1 MQPARILDDTLSE
14 LCTKNYCLFAPD
26 DLRCLMPTMSAS
38 AFSSMLSRSVQSGI
52 LKRVCRG
59 LYLHSQGA
67 SHDGMLL
74 FRAAARLRADCFNY
88 ISLET
93 ALSDAGVI
101 SQILPNRI
109 TLMSSGRS
117 NEIDCGRWGVI
128 EFVHT
133 RQQPEQVAEELTYDT
148 HCGLW
153 RASVDL
159 ALRDMRATRR
169 DTGLVNWS
177 DNEPV

>member
-1 MQPARILDDTLSE
+1 MQPARFLDDTLSE
-14 LCTKNYCLFAPD
+14 LCDEAHYLFTPA
-26 DLRCLMPTMSAS
+26 DLKSLLPRMSDS
-38 AFSSMLSRSVQSGI
+38 AFGSLLSRTVQSGT
-52 LKRVCRG
+52 LERLCRG
-59 LYLHSQGA
+59 LYLRTQDA
-67 SHDGMLL
+67 PNDGLLL
-74 FRAAARLRADCFNY
+74 FRAAARLRAACFNY

-101 SQILPNRI
+101 SQVLPNRI

-117 NEIDCGRWGVI
+117 NEIECGRWGVI

-133 RQQPEQVAEELTYDT
+133 RQRPNQIAGERSYDAR
-148 HCGLW
+148 CGLW

-177 DNEPV
+177 DDELV

>member
-1 MQPARILDDTLSE
+1 MQPARLLDDTLSA
-14 LCTKNYCLFAPD
+14 LCDKNHYLFTPE
-26 DLRCLMPTMSAS
+26 DLKSVVPLMSAT
-38 AFSSMLSRSVQSGI
+38 AFSSLLSRAVQTGI
-52 LKRVCRG
+52 MERVCRG
-59 LYLHSQGA
+59 LYLHAPSA
-67 SHDGMLL
+67 PNDGLLL
-74 FRAAARLRADCFNY
+74 FHAAARLRANFFNY

-93 ALSDAGVI
+93 ALSDAGII
-101 SQILPNRI
+101 SQMPLNRI

-133 RQQPEQVAEELTYDT
+133 SQRPEHVANELTYDT

-169 DTGLVNWS
+169 DTGLVNWNKN
-177 DNEPV
+177 DPV

>member
-1 MQPARILDDTLSE
+1 MQPARFLDDTLLV
-14 LCTKNYCLFAPD
+14 LCDKNHYLFTPE
-26 DLRCLMPTMSAS
+26 DLKSLVPLMSAS
-38 AFSSMLSRSVQSGI
+38 AFSSLLSRAVQSGI
-52 LKRVCRG
+52 IERVCRG
-59 LYLHSQGA
+59 LYLHAQSA
-67 SHDGMLL
+67 PNDGLLL
-74 FRAAARLRADCFNY
+74 FHAAARLRANFFNY
-88 ISLET
+88 LSLET
-93 ALSDAGVI
+93 ALSDAGII
-101 SQILPNRI
+101 SQMLLNRI

-133 RQQPEQVAEELTYDT
+133 SQLPEQVAQELSYDSR
-148 HCGLW
+148 CGLW

-177 DNEPV
+177 KNEPV

>member
-1 MQPARILDDTLSE
+1 MQPARFLDETLSV
-14 LCTKNYCLFAPD
+14 LCDKNHYLFTPE
-26 DLRCLMPTMSAS
+26 DLKSLLPLMSAS
-38 AFSSMLSRSVQSGI
+38 AFSSLLSRAVQSGI
-52 LKRVCRG
+52 LERVCRG
-59 LYLHSQGA
+59 LYLHAKSA
-67 SHDGMLL
+67 PNDGLLL
-74 FRAAARLRADCFNY
+74 FHAAARLRANYFNY

-93 ALSDAGVI
+93 ALSDAGII

-109 TLMSSGRS
+109 TLMTSGRS
-117 NEIDCGRWGVI
+117 NEIDCGHWGVI

-133 RQQPEQVAEELTYDT
+133 CQLPEQVVEELTYDT
-148 HCGLW
+148 DCGLW

-177 DNEPV
+177 RNDSV